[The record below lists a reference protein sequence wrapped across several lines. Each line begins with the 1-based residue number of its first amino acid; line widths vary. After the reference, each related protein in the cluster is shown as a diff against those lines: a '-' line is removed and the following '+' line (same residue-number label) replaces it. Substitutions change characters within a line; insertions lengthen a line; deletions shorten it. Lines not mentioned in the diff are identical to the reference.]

1 MNLKMASNIKYFKGV
16 KNWFD
21 NINEYVEKN
30 HRRIKISHY
39 VISAGH
45 HEILESSMIRNKL
58 SNVFGS
64 QYYFDEYG
72 HAIFLKTVVTDT
84 VKTQFL
90 FRINKGKEKYLI
102 Q

>member
-1 MNLKMASNIKYFKGV
+1 MMIYMRRLITEAKKLNFDITKNEFKKMASNIKYFKGV

-30 HRRIKISHY
+30 HRKIKISHY

-64 QYYFDEYG
+64 QYYFDDYG
-72 HAIFLKTVVTDT
+72 HATFPKL
-84 VKTQFL
+84 
-90 FRINKGKEKYLI
+90 
-102 Q
+102 